1 MTRRRSAVS
10 VADRVREHRKRLRAQ
25 GLRPIQI
32 WVPDV
37 RSPAFVTQAH
47 QQSVAVATSVQAAD
61 DQAFID
67 AISLDDE

>member
-1 MTRRRSAVS
+1 
-10 VADRVREHRKRLRAQ
+10 
-25 GLRPIQI
+25 
-32 WVPDV
+32 VPDV